1 MTLKAIRFQTMFL
14 RTQVSKNSEV
24 DQFNLA
30 VGRALMFFRSKA
42 GLTRKQVCEE
52 LGITAS
58 RYLNWEV
65 GQGGVSLFY
74 ALLCCKLFKITIEV
88 LLNRMMEE

>member
-1 MTLKAIRFQTMFL
+1 MTKHRETD
-14 RTQVSKNSEV
+14 E
-24 DQFNLA
+24 FNLA
-30 VGRALMFFRSKA
+30 AGKALMFFRSKA

-74 ALLCCKLFKITIEV
+74 ALLCCKLFKVTVID
-88 LLNRMMEE
+88 LLNRMMKE